1 MQWLLDAKYICQALL
16 FTHSFAAIYFI
27 FAFWPSIKNTQLQR
41 VGSFLAAVAAVSLRP
56 VLSAHLVPSNGVCV
70 RVRVREVS
78 VTVSAASG
86 QRRRDRGAHGKCPEI
101 GLRTALQRSTISE
114 SSDTTLFQ

>member
-1 MQWLLDAKYICQALL
+1 MLNIYAKRCFLLIRSRL
-16 FTHSFAAIYFI
+16 FILF

-114 SSDTTLFQ
+114 SSETTLFQ